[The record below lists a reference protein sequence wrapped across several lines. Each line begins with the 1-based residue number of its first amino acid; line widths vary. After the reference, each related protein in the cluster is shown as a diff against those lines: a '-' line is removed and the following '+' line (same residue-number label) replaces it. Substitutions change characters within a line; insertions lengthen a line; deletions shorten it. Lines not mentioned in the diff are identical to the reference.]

1 MVTVITLENYHSGSL
16 FSCEKTNYELNTTNM
31 TKMSRA
37 RAIPS
42 INLSNPD
49 EAIIKIIVMAANV
62 GNPYAIKAPIY
73 DFPIMRGFPEQ

>member
-1 MVTVITLENYHSGSL
+1 
-16 FSCEKTNYELNTTNM
+16 M